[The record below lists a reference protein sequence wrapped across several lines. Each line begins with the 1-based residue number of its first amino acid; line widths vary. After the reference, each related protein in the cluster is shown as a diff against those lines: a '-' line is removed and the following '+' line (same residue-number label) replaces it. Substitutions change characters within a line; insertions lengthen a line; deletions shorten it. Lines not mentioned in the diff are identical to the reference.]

1 MSVEL
6 LTMPSVVMEDPPVT
20 YLDAS
25 CNGLELSP
33 EEYDAITDY
42 DEDYRYELIHG
53 VVIVNPIPLEG
64 ETSPNDQ
71 LGFLIREYQQRHP
84 RGSAVDETI
93 FERYIFLPDGSR
105 RRADRVI
112 WAGLGRLPKP
122 KSDMP
127 TIVVEFVSRAKRDQ
141 HRDYVVKRREY
152 LAAGVK
158 EYWIIDRFRG
168 TMTVCRGDAEIIIRR
183 GGQYTTPLL
192 PEFLLPLDAL
202 LSVADRWQDA
212 DA

>member
-1 MSVEL
+1 MSAEL
-6 LTMPSVVMEDPPVT
+6 LTMPSVVTDDPPVT

-53 VVIVNPIPLEG
+53 VVIVNPIPSEG
-64 ETSPNDQ
+64 ETDPNGQ
-71 LGFLIREYQQRHP
+71 LEYLLRTYRERHP
-84 RGSAVDETI
+84 RGEALDATM
-93 FERYIFLPDGSR
+93 FERYVHLPEGSR

-112 WAGLGRLPKP
+112 WAGLGRRPNP
-122 KSDMP
+122 GTDIP
-127 TIVVEFVSRAKRDQ
+127 TIVVEFVSPAKRDQ

-168 TMTVCRGDAEIIIRR
+168 TLTVCRGDAEIIIRR

-192 PEFLLPLDAL
+192 PEFILPLDAL
-202 LSVADRWQDA
+202 LSVADRWRDA